1 MNWQMIH
8 ATTTRTDNKMMRMR
22 MTSINKKILKTLVIV
37 DILIILLSVVFFDI
51 KVLWNTQIGF
61 ISASLVMLAS
71 MKSYQRMVDARVEHG
86 IITLD
91 DSKDVIDKLEDP
103 YDLYSEEVVEE
114 KAKPLTEVVKEERQK
129 LKANRR
135 SLGETLKDTK
145 AALSIYRLGAYVV
158 LILGFLYLNRH
169 ELLHIPSYILAL
181 SVPILVVVY
190 ILLGNKENS

>member
-1 MNWQMIH
+1 
-8 ATTTRTDNKMMRMR
+8 
-22 MTSINKKILKTLVIV
+22 MTSINRKILKTLVIV
-37 DILIILLSVVFFDI
+37 DILIILLSVIFFDI

-114 KAKPLTEVVKEERQK
+114 EAKPLTEVVKEERQK

-181 SVPILVVVY
+181 SVPMLVVVY